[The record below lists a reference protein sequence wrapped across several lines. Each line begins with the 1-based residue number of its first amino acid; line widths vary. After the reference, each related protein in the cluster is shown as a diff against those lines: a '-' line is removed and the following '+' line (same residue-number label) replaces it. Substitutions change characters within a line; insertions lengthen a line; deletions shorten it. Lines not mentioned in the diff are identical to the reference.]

1 MERPQRSGVSGFN
14 GGVPESGTP
23 SLNEDE
29 NQELEVSLTTLRL
42 WEVYERLQCA
52 LLAILTSRWEGIDD
66 EGTRSLEA
74 VHFQC
79 SLTNG
84 TTLASVD

>member
-1 MERPQRSGVSGFN
+1 M
-14 GGVPESGTP
+14 
-23 SLNEDE
+23 
-29 NQELEVSLTTLRL
+29 TTLRL